1 LNLNRPELGRNTTVA
16 LFRIEANEE
25 PSALPS
31 LSRSLDELLPSGDLE
46 LRRTVQ
52 TWLGSVIHRK
62 FPDAI
67 ISERVNLKEVPMLE
81 ETLVKWHDQIVR
93 ETRREAFREGRQEA
107 TKAILLDQMT
117 IRFGHLPQ
125 EVRTQ
130 VEQITSTTELRK
142 LARKVLKAKSLQEMG
157 FHWGGGGE

>member
-1 LNLNRPELGRNTTVA
+1 A
-16 LFRIEANEE
+16 
-25 PSALPS
+25 ALPG
-31 LSRSLDELLPSGDLE
+31 LSRSLDEVLPVEDLE

-52 TWLGSVIHRK
+52 TWLSSVIHRK

-81 ETLVKWHDQIVR
+81 ETLVKWHDQIREEALREGSR
-93 ETRREAFREGRQEA
+93 ET
-107 TKAILLDQMT
+107 LLDQMT
-117 IRFGHLPQ
+117 VRFGRLPQ

-157 FHWGGGGE
+157 FHC